1 MNQNV
6 EKPHIYI
13 LSADGH
19 VRSKSLLHNLKNL
32 GFTYEIVIGYHID
45 DGFRKETLSLQIK
58 SLAKITGRYLSDG
71 EIAGMLTHRVAQE
84 KAVGAK
90 NIVFLEDDAILGKN
104 FSEENIFYLMD
115 YINLCEKPTIIS
127 LYAEYWSVFLSNKKN
142 EVSTF
147 RLLKAIYPPAG
158 AVGYIMS
165 EAALTKATRTR
176 VNFELPAD
184 WPIWSRGID
193 FYFASD
199 DFLHVDKNPKLSIIG
214 DRTQSKFSWKNYIL
228 ICLRFSKIRLATR
241 YQIIQPLIWK
251 FAVRFGKPYRKCEDN
266 EASSISRTFPLLS

>member
-6 EKPHIYI
+6 DKPHAYI

-19 VRSKSLLHNLKNL
+19 VRSKSLLYDLKNL
-32 GFTYEIVIGYHID
+32 GFTYEIVIGYYIN

-58 SLAKITGRYLSDG
+58 SHAKISGRYLSDG
-71 EIAGMLTHRVAQE
+71 EIAAILTHRMAQE

-104 FSEENIFYLMD
+104 FSKENIIYLMD
-115 YINLCEKPTIIS
+115 YINSCKKPTIIS
-127 LYAEYWSVFLSNKKN
+127 LYADYWSVFFRNKKN
-142 EVSTF
+142 EVLTF

-165 EAALTKATRTR
+165 EAALSKATRSR

-199 DFLHVDKNPKLSIIG
+199 DFLSVDNNPKLSMIG
-214 DRTQSKFSWKNYIL
+214 NRTQAKFSWKNYIL
-228 ICLRFSKIRLATR
+228 ILLRLSKIRLVTR
-241 YQIIQPLIWK
+241 YQIIYPLIWK

-266 EASSISRTFPLLS
+266 EATSISRTFPLSS